1 MIGAARHRSDG
12 TILVLT
18 LVVVAILSVI
28 AASQLML
35 VRAEVGAAAAAR
47 RGHQARA
54 AAMSGIYRAMAVLA
68 AGPHDIEARYDA
80 PDLFQAQ
87 RIDGQSDAG
96 GTGGWYFT
104 VYADNPADPENLRY
118 GIEDDSGKISLN
130 TATRETL
137 LKLGLTDEQ
146 ADSLLDF
153 LDADADA
160 RANGAEQ
167 EYYDALPRPYQIN
180 NGLLTTVEQ
189 LLLVKGFTAQTV
201 YGEDINLNGL
211 LDVNED
217 DADATLPFDDDGDG
231 QLNRGLLPYVTALA
245 REPDV
250 DTEGN
255 ARVDINGDANALAQS
270 LNAAGLGAGTANFI
284 VQARRAKVTFT
295 DPSQLLGMSIEVQ
308 TQAAASG
315 RRRRGRRG
323 RGGTATRTQRISSG
337 VTAENLPTV
346 MDKLTCSAAAGSAQP
361 AQAGVAS
368 GGDASADGEI
378 PTGEAAEGQIPTGA
392 ASDGQIPTGADA
404 DGQPSAAAGGSG
416 RGIALQGQGF
426 RLGRVNLNSAPV
438 RVLSA
443 LPGLD
448 EKTAQDIVDVRGEL
462 DPETKSTTAWLYT
475 RNVVSADLFKTV
487 APFLTARSYQFRVR
501 SFGYSLDGR
510 RFCVLE
516 ATVDTISGKPRIVY
530 LRDLTRLGVP
540 FAPEGIER

>member
-1 MIGAARHRSDG
+1 VIGAARYRSGG

-68 AGPHDIEARYDA
+68 AGPHDLEARYDS

-87 RIDGQSDAG
+87 RIDGQSEADGAS
-96 GTGGWYFT
+96 GWHFT

-130 TATRETL
+130 TATQEML

-146 ADSLLDF
+146 ADGLLDF
-153 LDADADA
+153 VDADSDA
-160 RANGAEQ
+160 RPSGAEQ
-167 EYYDALPRPYQIN
+167 EYYDALPRPYRIN

-201 YGEDINLNGL
+201 YGEDVNLNGL

-217 DADATLPFDDDGDG
+217 DADEMLPFDDDADG

-250 DTEGN
+250 DAEGN
-255 ARVDINGDANALAQS
+255 ARVDINAGANALAQS
-270 LNAAGLGAGTANFI
+270 LSATGLERGPVNFI
-284 VQARRAKVTFT
+284 IQARRAGVTFT
-295 DPSQLLGMSIEVQ
+295 DPSQLLGMSIEVD
-308 TQAAASG
+308 ARASARG
-315 RRRRGRRG
+315 AGRRGRRG
-323 RGGTATRTQRISSG
+323 RSRTITRKVRISSG
-337 VTAENLPTV
+337 VTADNLPIV
-346 MDKLTCSAAAGSAQP
+346 MDKLTCSAAGGSGQSAS
-361 AQAGVAS
+361 ADSAS
-368 GGDASADGEI
+368 GGDASDDGEI
-378 PTGEAAEGQIPTGA
+378 PTGEAA
-392 ASDGQIPTGADA
+392 DGQIPTGEAA
-404 DGQPSAAAGGSG
+404 DGQILTGEAADGQTPTGGGGG
-416 RGIALQGQGF
+416 RGIARQRQGW

-448 EKTAQDIVDVRGEL
+448 GKTAQDIVDVRGEL

-475 RNVVSADLFKTV
+475 RNVVSADVFKTV

-516 ATVDTISGKPRIVY
+516 AMIDTVSGKPRIIY

-540 FAPEGIER
+540 FAPAGIER